1 MKEND
6 IFAESRQY
14 DGFLFCS
21 EYFILNIRD
30 DLLMERRIEYSGR
43 LITGCRKYLNYR
55 RI

>member
-6 IFAESRQY
+6 TFAESRQY
-14 DGFLFCS
+14 DGFLFYS
-21 EYFILNIRD
+21 EYFILD